1 MKVEKGKEYNYVE
14 ISSVNVSTG
23 DIKPSLLKVN
33 ELPANAKIKL
43 RLNELL
49 VSKVRTYR
57 KGIAL
62 IKRNYPNLIGSSA
75 FVVLREKVEKK
86 LNIEALFI
94 FLRTSIFSKWSYK
107 YYTGTSYP
115 TLTDDDILNLPIPLL
130 DESIQFEVSGDESIQ
145 FEVSGLIQKSFK
157 SRENSKKLLEIAK
170 RAVEIYIEKDETE
183 GQKYINEQL
192 QKMNGI

>member
-130 DESIQFEVSGDESIQ
+130 DESIQFEVSG
-145 FEVSGLIQKSFK
+145 LIQKSFK

-170 RAVEIYIEKDETE
+170 RAVEIYIETK
-183 GQKYINEQL
+183 QKAKSISTSSYKN
-192 QKMNGI
+192 KK